1 MSSAETTRG
10 ARLVKPSWKDPRLL
24 IGILLVLAA
33 VAAVVAL
40 VGNAE
45 KTVGVYV
52 ARDTLVVGQ
61 PVTTES
67 LAVVRVRL
75 GDVDGKYYGEGD
87 RLPANAVAVRVVPKG
102 ELVARSSLGGVDA
115 LDRKPATLALT
126 EPLPQEIVVGT
137 HVDVWVAMPDDKNGF
152 SKPVLLLPGAEVAQ
166 VNTAG
171 TALGANK
178 TTQLMVLVTD
188 DQMPRILGAVANK
201 AKVAV
206 VWNPAGT
213 P

>member
-1 MSSAETTRG
+1 MSSGDAVRG

-24 IGILLVLAA
+24 IGILLVLVA
-33 VAAVVAL
+33 VASVVAL
-40 VGNAE
+40 VGSAE

-61 PVTTES
+61 PVTAES

-75 GDVDGKYYGEGD
+75 GDVDGKYFAEGAPF
-87 RLPANAVAVRVVPKG
+87 PAHAVAVRMVPKG
-102 ELVARSSLGGVDA
+102 ELVARSSIGGVDA
-115 LDRKPATLALT
+115 LDRKPASLVLT
-126 EPLPQEIVVGT
+126 EPLPREVVVGT
-137 HVDVWVAMPDDKNGF
+137 HVDVWIAMPDAKNGF

-166 VNTAG
+166 VNSAG

-188 DQMPRILGAVANK
+188 AQMPRILGAVANK